1 MTSAGAPEAGLRP
14 ERLPAGYRWRP
25 ATTADVEAVH
35 GLVTACERVLHGRA
49 VTGADRITAELTLP
63 GLRPEDDTLLVH
75 DGTGAPAGYGWVKGR
90 RARVHVH
97 PGHRGRGLGGALLAW
112 TETRARRAGSDRLAQ
127 TVPDAD
133 GAATALLRAGGYSRL
148 VTEWLLEIAL
158 PGEPEV
164 PDPPAGVTVRPFRH
178 GDERAAYQL
187 TEDAFD
193 EWQPRRKSYAEW
205 ARHTVERATFLPAAS
220 PLAFAG
226 GELVG
231 AVLSLEVPGHDEG
244 YVERVAVRRDHRD
257 RGIAR
262 ALLCEAF
269 RTFHRRGR
277 PACTLWTHSGTGALS
292 LYERL
297 GMTVRHSTTVYGKP
311 LDSG

>member
-1 MTSAGAPEAGLRP
+1 MTRAGAPEAGFRP
-14 ERLPAGYRWRP
+14 DRLPAGYRWRP
-25 ATTADVEAVH
+25 ATTADVDAIH
-35 GLVTACERVLHGRA
+35 RLVATYEHALHGRA

-63 GLRPEDDTLLVH
+63 GLRPQDDTVLVH

-97 PGHRGRGLGGALLAW
+97 PGHQGRGLGGALLDW
-112 TETRARRAGSDRLAQ
+112 TETRARRAGGDRLAQ
-127 TVPDAD
+127 TVPDGD

-148 VTEWLLEIAL
+148 VTEWLLQIAL
-158 PGEPEV
+158 PHEPEV
-164 PDPPAGVTVRPFRH
+164 HDPPAGITVRPFRH
-178 GDERAAYQL
+178 GDEQAVYQL

-193 EWQPRRKSYAEW
+193 EWQPRRKTYTEW
-205 ARHTVERATFLPAAS
+205 ARHSVERTTFLPAAS

-226 GELVG
+226 GQLVG
-231 AVLSLEVPGHDEG
+231 AVLSLDVPGHDEG

-262 ALLCEAF
+262 TLLHEAF

-277 PACTLWTHSGTGALS
+277 PACTLWTHSDTGALS

-297 GMTVRHSTTVYGKP
+297 GMTVQRSSTVYGKP
-311 LDSG
+311 LLTE